1 MLDVTDG
8 LHSHAAVSETLP
20 VLSISYKRR
29 YRLDDDMAVPVYE
42 CITLE
47 F

>member
-8 LHSHAAVSETLP
+8 LHSHAAASETLP
-20 VLSISYKRR
+20 VLSISYKG
-29 YRLDDDMAVPVYE
+29 LDDDMAVPVYE